1 MGSKSNKTKIEVPSP
16 YVYQTTVP
24 EEDFEYGKDIIKTTQ
39 DRIKGL
45 KDDEKETVGNLEFRG
60 MQNAGNRVL
69 ELGSYLSSIP
79 ADQGSYTTQ
88 GTPSQTTVNT
98 FPPIPYQSKSVQESG
113 YDPTAFGG
121 SGVGMKDLAE
131 LQRQGFNRDQ
141 ISDYVTAA
149 RNQGLNIGGRV
160 EDSLAFMNKAS
171 TKEGDIKDSGYD
183 PASFGNAGFGFED
196 VKALAAQGYGKEQIA
211 SYVSH
216 LKGQKT
222 DVPYQSQSVKDSGFD
237 PTAFGN
243 AGVGMKDLQE
253 LQKRGFNRQQI
264 SDYVDDARSRGLNVG
279 GRVDASLK
287 LMNQQS
293 NKSGAI
299 KDSGFDPGAF
309 GNAGVGFEDVKEL
322 ARQGYGKE
330 QITDYVNYAKGQ
342 GLNIGGR
349 VGMTLDFMDPAKT
362 KEAPKYNIGERVE
375 MALGFMDP
383 ARTRDREVI
392 TTGGTSD
399 FTTGGFVAA
408 PNFRDDLRNMYDE
421 AVRDYGAFREVY
433 ENTGQGSNARRFAG
447 IQRPGPD
454 SFRRF
459 KP

>member
-1 MGSKSNKTKIEVPSP
+1 M
-16 YVYQTTVP
+16 
-24 EEDFEYGKDIIKTTQ
+24 
-39 DRIKGL
+39 
-45 KDDEKETVGNLEFRG
+45 
-60 MQNAGNRVL
+60 
-69 ELGSYLSSIP
+69 
-79 ADQGSYTTQ
+79 
-88 GTPSQTTVNT
+88 
-98 FPPIPYQSKSVQESG
+98 
-113 YDPTAFGG
+113 
-121 SGVGMKDLAE
+121 
-131 LQRQGFNRDQ
+131 QRQGFNRDQ

-196 VKALAAQGYGKEQIA
+196 VKAL
-211 SYVSH
+211 
-216 LKGQKT
+216 
-222 DVPYQSQSVKDSGFD
+222 
-237 PTAFGN
+237 TA
-243 AGVGMKDLQE
+243 
-253 LQKRGFNRQQI
+253 
-264 SDYVDDARSRGLNVG
+264 
-279 GRVDASLK
+279 
-287 LMNQQS
+287 
-293 NKSGAI
+293 
-299 KDSGFDPGAF
+299 
-309 GNAGVGFEDVKEL
+309 
-322 ARQGYGKE
+322 QGYGKE

-392 TTGGTSD
+392 TTGGTSGY
-399 FTTGGFVAA
+399 TTDGFVAA